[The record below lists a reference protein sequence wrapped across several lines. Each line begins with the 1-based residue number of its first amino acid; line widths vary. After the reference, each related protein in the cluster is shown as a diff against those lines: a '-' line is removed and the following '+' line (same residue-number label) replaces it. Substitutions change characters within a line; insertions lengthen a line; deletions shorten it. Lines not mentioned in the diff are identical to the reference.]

1 MKLKTD
7 NPLLLVPF
15 RFGLIGALMNILALL
30 VPYYL
35 GRHPL
40 LLNIVLDARLPLYA
54 LFIFI
59 SIKAYKEQCGQGL
72 HFWQGMTI
80 GLVVY
85 LLMGTL
91 TSLFVLVFSAIP
103 ATGFLQQ
110 YIHLAMQ
117 QLMANKEIFIENIGE
132 KTYYDTLAHLPSTS
146 ALDLSVDYLLKSMPI
161 GLFLTLIEAILFRK
175 RNFHPN
181 R

>member
-1 MKLKTD
+1 LKLKTE

-40 LLNIVLDARLPLYA
+40 LLNIVLDP
-54 LFIFI
+54 
-59 SIKAYKEQCGQGL
+59 
-72 HFWQGMTI
+72 
-80 GLVVY
+80 
-85 LLMGTL
+85 
-91 TSLFVLVFSAIP
+91 IP

-117 QLMANKEIFIENIGE
+117 QLMLTFRLTIF
-132 KTYYDTLAHLPSTS
+132 
-146 ALDLSVDYLLKSMPI
+146 
-161 GLFLTLIEAILFRK
+161 
-175 RNFHPN
+175 
-181 R
+181 